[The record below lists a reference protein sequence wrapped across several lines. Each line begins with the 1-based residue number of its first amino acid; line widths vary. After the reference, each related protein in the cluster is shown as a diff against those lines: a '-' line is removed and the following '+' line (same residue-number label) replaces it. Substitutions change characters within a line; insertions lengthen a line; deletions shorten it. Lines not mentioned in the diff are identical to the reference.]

1 MRTLLLWLALCGLA
15 TADELLVVTRQG
27 CPPCAKLKR
36 DLVRNPDMTKG
47 HTIAL
52 VEGAQAMAD
61 HGVDLVPTVI
71 RLRHGRE
78 VARRVGYS
86 RPSDITE
93 WIKAHD

>member
-1 MRTLLLWLALCGLA
+1 
-15 TADELLVVTRQG
+15 
-27 CPPCAKLKR
+27 
-36 DLVRNPDMTKG
+36 
-47 HTIAL
+47 
-52 VEGAQAMAD
+52 
-61 HGVDLVPTVI
+61 VI

>member
-1 MRTLLLWLALCGLA
+1 MKPLLLWLALCGLA
-15 TADELLVVTRQG
+15 AADELLVVTRQG

-36 DLVRNPDMTKG
+36 DLLRNPDMTKG

-52 VEGAQAMAD
+52 VEGAKAMAD

-86 RPSDITE
+86 RPSDITD
-93 WIKAHD
+93 WLKAHD

>member
-1 MRTLLLWLALCGLA
+1 
-15 TADELLVVTRQG
+15 
-27 CPPCAKLKR
+27 
-36 DLVRNPDMTKG
+36 MTKG

-93 WIKAHD
+93 WLKAHD